1 MTSASGNNHFRPTFF
16 SANPAIK
23 VSSSANKFNRRSS
36 MAYVALEWDHHIAKP
51 VIQWLVVKCHSVGQK
66 FGGPQA
72 LPPRRDVAY
81 FVNEETAERD
91 AKAFA
96 AYKTRLE
103 EGSRSDEELGTAH
116 TYSNRHAAFGWDHNI
131 FNPLI
136 QWAVL
141 EWNGEN
147 PEGKSYRNDVAYF
160 LDPETAEADARA
172 FRVLRDELIAQEAV
186 AA

>member
-1 MTSASGNNHFRPTFF
+1 MP
-16 SANPAIK
+16 
-23 VSSSANKFNRRSS
+23 
-36 MAYVALEWDHHIAKP
+36 YVALEWDHKIGKP
-51 VIQWLVVKCHSVGQK
+51 MIKWLVVKCASLGQK

-81 FVNEETAERD
+81 FVDEETAARD

-96 AYKTRLE
+96 AYKT
-103 EGSRSDEELGTAH
+103 SQDELAAVEPAETPAA
-116 TYSNRHAAFGWDHNI
+116 YSNRHAAFGWDHNI
-131 FNPLI
+131 HNPLI

-147 PEGKSYRNDVAYF
+147 PSGASVRNDVAYF
-160 LDPETAEADARA
+160 LDPQTAESDARA
-172 FRVLRDELIAQEAV
+172 FRVIRDELLAAETAESV

>member
-1 MTSASGNNHFRPTFF
+1 MP
-16 SANPAIK
+16 
-23 VSSSANKFNRRSS
+23 
-36 MAYVALEWDHHIAKP
+36 YVALEWDHKIGRPMIH
-51 VIQWLVVKCHSVGQK
+51 WLVVKCASVGQK

-81 FVNEETAERD
+81 FVDTQTAERD

-96 AYKTRLE
+96 AYKTRQE
-103 EGSRSDEELGTAH
+103 ESGADAETPGTGQ

-141 EWNGEN
+141 EWNGYD
-147 PEGKSYRNDVAYF
+147 PDGPSVRNDVAYF
-160 LDPETAEADARA
+160 LDPETGESDARA
-172 FRVLRDELIAQEAV
+172 FRVIRDELMGVSEAV
-186 AA
+186 EEEMAVAG

>member
-1 MTSASGNNHFRPTFF
+1 MPF
-16 SANPAIK
+16 
-23 VSSSANKFNRRSS
+23 
-36 MAYVALEWDHHIAKP
+36 VALEWDHKIGRP
-51 VIQWLVVKCHSVGQK
+51 MISWLVVECSSVGRK

-81 FVNEETAERD
+81 FVNPATAERD

-96 AYKTRLE
+96 AYKESIAAGTP
-103 EGSRSDEELGTAH
+103 SELGNAKA
-116 TYSNRHAAFGWDHNI
+116 YSQNHAAFAWDHNI

-147 PEGKSYRNDVAYF
+147 PEGESVRDDIAYF
-160 LDPETAEADARA
+160 LDPQTGEADAKA
-172 FRVLRDELIAQEAV
+172 FRVIRDELIAAEAEDVENV
-186 AA
+186 A

>member
-1 MTSASGNNHFRPTFF
+1 MP
-16 SANPAIK
+16 
-23 VSSSANKFNRRSS
+23 
-36 MAYVALEWDHHIAKP
+36 YVALEWDHKIGRP
-51 VIQWLVVKCHSVGQK
+51 VIQWLVVKCHSVGEK

-81 FVNEETAERD
+81 FVNAATAERD

-96 AYKTRLE
+96 AYKTE
-103 EGSRSDEELGTAH
+103 QTGEGVTTTAA
-116 TYSNRHAAFGWDHNI
+116 YSKRHAAFAWDHNI
-131 FNPLI
+131 FNPLV

-147 PEGKSYRNDVAYF
+147 PAGASFRDDVAYF
-160 LDPETAEADARA
+160 LDPATAEADAKA
-172 FRVLRDELIAQEAV
+172 FRVIRDQLTAAGSV

>member
-1 MTSASGNNHFRPTFF
+1 MP
-16 SANPAIK
+16 
-23 VSSSANKFNRRSS
+23 
-36 MAYVALEWDHHIAKP
+36 YVALEWDHKIGRP
-51 VIQWLVVKCHSVGQK
+51 MIQWLVVKCESVGQK

-81 FVNEETAERD
+81 FVDEQTAERD

-96 AYKTRLE
+96 AYKTRE
-103 EGSRSDEELGTAH
+103 EQEGSVDRATAA
-116 TYSNRHAAFGWDHNI
+116 YSQRHAAFGWDHNI

-147 PEGKSYRNDVAYF
+147 PEGESFRNDVAYF
-160 LDPETAEADARA
+160 LDPETAETDAKA
-172 FRVLRDELIAQEAV
+172 FRVMRDELV
-186 AA
+186 AAKAKAA

>member
-1 MTSASGNNHFRPTFF
+1 MP
-16 SANPAIK
+16 
-23 VSSSANKFNRRSS
+23 
-36 MAYVALEWDHHIAKP
+36 YVALEWDHRIAKP

-72 LPPRRDVAY
+72 HAPRRDVAY
-81 FVNEETAERD
+81 FVDEESAERD

-103 EGSRSDEELGTAH
+103 EGNGADEELGTAQA
-116 TYSNRHAAFGWDHNI
+116 YSNRHAAFAWDHNI
-131 FNPLI
+131 FNPLV

-147 PEGKSYRNDVAYF
+147 PEGKSFRDDIAYF
-160 LDPETAEADARA
+160 LDPETAESDARA
-172 FRVLRDELIAQEAV
+172 FRVLRDELTGYEAKV
-186 AA
+186 A

>member
-1 MTSASGNNHFRPTFF
+1 MP
-16 SANPAIK
+16 
-23 VSSSANKFNRRSS
+23 
-36 MAYVALEWDHHIAKP
+36 YVALEWDHKIGRPIVK
-51 VIQWLVVKCHSVGQK
+51 WLVVKCHSLGQK

-81 FVNEETAERD
+81 FVDERSAERD

-96 AYKTRLE
+96 AYKTRQDDKRFGAAE
-103 EGSRSDEELGTAH
+103 KLGT
-116 TYSNRHAAFGWDHNI
+116 TTPYSNRHAAFAWDHNI
-131 FNPLI
+131 FNPII

-147 PEGKSYRNDVAYF
+147 PDGESVRSDVAYF

-172 FRVLRDELIAQEAV
+172 FRVLRDDLIADKRAV
-186 AA
+186 A